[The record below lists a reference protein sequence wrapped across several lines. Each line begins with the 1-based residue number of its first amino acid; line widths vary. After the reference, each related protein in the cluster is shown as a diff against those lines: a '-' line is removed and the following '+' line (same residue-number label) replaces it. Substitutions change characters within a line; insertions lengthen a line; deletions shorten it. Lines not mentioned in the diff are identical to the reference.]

1 MHRFMLLGDGL
12 GLCQIV
18 FSQKRKKKE
27 KGFMPTYKLFI
38 KDHYSPIYI
47 NFIGR
52 GRWILGR
59 GYCIIIIIII
69 IIF

>member
-1 MHRFMLLGDGL
+1 MPNRF
-12 GLCQIV
+12 
-18 FSQKRKKKE
+18 FSKKKKRKKEKKR

-47 NFIGR
+47 NLIGR

-59 GYCIIIIIII
+59 GHCIIIIIILTLGDLN
-69 IIF
+69 